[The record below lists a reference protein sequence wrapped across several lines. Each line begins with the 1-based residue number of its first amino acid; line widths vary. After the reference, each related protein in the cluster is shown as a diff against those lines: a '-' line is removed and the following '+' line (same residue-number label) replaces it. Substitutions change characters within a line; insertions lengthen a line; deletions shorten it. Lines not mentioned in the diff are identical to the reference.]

1 MGVNVIMMTSLL
13 REEIAKNRNEENKN
27 VTAGKELSDVKG
39 VMINNGP
46 DKDVVEIGKGEEK
59 KQGGLLQTVKKVINA
74 VLDAPKKFFHA
85 ISSVFEE
92 KPVAPLTLPKK
103 APTPAP
109 PKPSPEALK
118 REKIR
123 KRKEQAEELEEL
135 KEKME
140 KMQKEQQEREELEL
154 IFGKR
159 IRL

>member
-13 REEIAKNRNEENKN
+13 REEIAKNRNEENKT

-46 DKDVVEIGKGEEK
+46 SKDVVETGKSEVKE
-59 KQGGLLQTVKKVINA
+59 QGGLLQTFKNVVNA
-74 VLDAPKKFFHA
+74 VLDAPKKFFQA

-92 KPVAPLTLPKK
+92 KTAAPLILPQK

-118 REKIR
+118 REKAR
-123 KRKEQAEELEEL
+123 KQAEAAEELEKL

-140 KMQKEQQEREELEL
+140 KMQKEQQERDELEF
-154 IFGKR
+154 IFRGR
-159 IRL
+159 IR